1 MPAQPSTSLNLE
13 YFLVHVQQWAATLN
27 LGGWPHGLVV
37 VLEDILIL
45 GMVLALLFVV
55 FIVYVMIRLHQVEHE
70 GFHALEAHAHEDHS
84 RAHAEEH
91 VHEAEG
97 KAVQEEESSRW
108 DGIIALATG
117 PSHGDWR
124 RAILEADIMLFD
136 VLREQGYPGNT
147 VGEQLRM
154 ANPIQMTTLDLAWK
168 AHKVR
173 NDIAHGGESYD
184 LSERDA
190 RATIDY
196 YRRVFEELG
205 AI

>member
-1 MPAQPSTSLNLE
+1 MQAEPSTSLNLE
-13 YFLVHVQQWAATLN
+13 YFLVRAADWVQHLDF
-27 LGGWPHGLVV
+27 GSWPHGLVV
-37 VLEDILIL
+37 VIEDILIF
-45 GMVLALLFVV
+45 GMVMSLLLVV

-70 GFHALEAHAHEDHS
+70 GFHALEAHAHDSHGSEG
-84 RAHAEEH
+84 EH
-91 VHEAEG
+91 HGHEAE
-97 KAVQEEESSRW
+97 VETTHSNSRW

-117 PSHGDWR
+117 SSHGDWR

-136 VLREQGYPGNT
+136 VMREQGYPGTT
-147 VGEQLRM
+147 VGEQLKN

-173 NDIAHGGESYD
+173 NDIAHGGESYA